1 VLRIDLEKSRY
12 QPNMTDR
19 RGKEFQGL
27 RAGAVAL
34 SGTKKIIIVDDD
46 DLLRDALKE
55 QFSLHDEFSVTEAAT
70 AAAGIKLVKA
80 EHADLVLLDVNLPD
94 MDGREACKVMRRG
107 GYKGPVIMLTGQ
119 SSESDTIL
127 GLDSGANDYVTK
139 PFRFAVLLARI
150 RAHLRQHEHSED
162 AVFKVG
168 PYTFKPSA
176 KMLVRDDN
184 RKVRLTE
191 KETAIIK
198 FLLRSGEQIVS
209 RDVLLQDV
217 WGYNAGVST
226 HTLETHVYRLR
237 QKIERDPSHAEILVT
252 EGGGYKLVP

>member
-1 VLRIDLEKSRY
+1 MS
-12 QPNMTDR
+12 N
-19 RGKEFQGL
+19 
-27 RAGAVAL
+27 
-34 SGTKKIIIVDDD
+34 TKKIHIIDDD
-46 DLLRDALKE
+46 DVLRDTLKE
-55 QFSLHDEFSVTEAAT
+55 QFSFHDEFTVTDSSTAT
-70 AAAGIKLVKA
+70 AGVKA
-80 EHADLVLLDVNLPD
+80 VKADHADLVILDVNLPD
-94 MDGREACKVMRRG
+94 MDGREACKIMRRN

-119 SSESDTIL
+119 ASDSDTIL

-176 KMLVRDDN
+176 KMLVREDN

-209 RDVLLQDV
+209 RDVLLHDV
-217 WGYNAGVST
+217 WGYNAGVTT